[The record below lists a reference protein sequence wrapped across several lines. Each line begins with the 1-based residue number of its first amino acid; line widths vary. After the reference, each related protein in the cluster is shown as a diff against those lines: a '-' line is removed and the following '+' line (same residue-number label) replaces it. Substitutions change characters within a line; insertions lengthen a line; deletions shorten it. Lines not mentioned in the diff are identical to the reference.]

1 MREPSTGIHVGSF
14 VTNPTEP
21 RRQHSWTPDSWEPR
35 ICTSRR
41 SASGR
46 GPSVDRAGNSPGA
59 ARTTVTPSRPYG
71 RRWTPAS
78 TGSTRRPS
86 TGWAI
91 RRRLSC
97 SFVGRDGAQQI
108 GAVGRAA
115 EDALEGLPVFPNG
128 CDPGHGRLQVRLAHF
143 IRIDD
148 RQRRLLLEGIRPA
161 VPELGLVVER
171 VQNRRCI
178 ALADAAVDPDGGR
191 TPVGESAGRI
201 MTAAASHGPI
211 SRQATVEE
219 QFLAERNFL
228 GGLRIVGGIAARV
241 ASAGAPT
248 W

>member
-1 MREPSTGIHVGSF
+1 MARSRSGPVGGR
-14 VTNPTEP
+14 PK
-21 RRQHSWTPDSWEPR
+21 TPWKACRYS
-35 ICTSRR
+35 
-41 SASGR
+41 
-46 GPSVDRAGNSPGA
+46 
-59 ARTTVTPSRPYG
+59 
-71 RRWTPAS
+71 
-78 TGSTRRPS
+78 
-86 TGWAI
+86 
-91 RRRLSC
+91 
-97 SFVGRDGAQQI
+97 
-108 GAVGRAA
+108 
-115 EDALEGLPVFPNG
+115 PNG

-241 ASAGAPT
+241 A
-248 W
+248 